1 MAFTRFHYD
10 TSRVYK
16 QLQEST
22 DPGRFILNTPGQG
35 ISPLYCQDPHIR
47 LEKWAGNVY
56 HNPIDI
62 SSELEGR
69 NTKLSRD
76 NLSNLPTKSKRF
88 VQNKYSTMKAYTS
101 ESRVT
106 HPVSMYRDKEQ
117 TRWEYPLIDPQN
129 PLFFKNAVDPMS
141 SRILQKTNFIPKL

>member
-22 DPGRFILNTPGQG
+22 GPGRWTLNTPGQG
-35 ISPLYCQDPHIR
+35 ISPLYYQDPHIR

-56 HNPIDI
+56 RSPIDI

-69 NTKLSRD
+69 NVKLSKD
-76 NLSNLPTKSKRF
+76 SLSTLPTKSKRY
-88 VQNKYSTMKAYTS
+88 VKNNYSTMKAYTS

-106 HPVSMYRDKEQ
+106 HPVSIYRDKEY

-129 PLFFKNAVDPMS
+129 PLFFKNNVNPMS
-141 SRILQKTNFIPKL
+141 SRILQKNNFIPKL